1 MNSRRLLLLLCC
13 LCTWLAHGDAVDL
26 LDNSSTIDL
35 VPFAQYACL
44 APSSPEETLPSL
56 DSLIY
61 TGDHD
66 RINLGFS
73 DQSCWFHVALHNLS
87 TQMAR
92 WAVHVDIPNADHI
105 EAILQTSG
113 KQQHFQ
119 WDVQTPLKLAWSQRH
134 HYVLI
139 EAASDAQ
146 IDLWL
151 KVRSRTYMSLGL
163 NATSFD
169 QTLAHAADAQI
180 WNGGFYGVGATL
192 FALHLL
198 LWIALPRRQ
207 RIAYQVYLGA
217 CWLYIAQQQSLLDPL
232 LTRLNCP
239 PSLADHLLIIIS
251 AYSGLVSL
259 ISLLEL
265 KISTA
270 LRRFSW
276 ALAAIGFFL
285 ACLPLWPI
293 PVAWVASPCI
303 LYVVLC
309 LLACIS
315 LCLWRIHAGQVRA
328 WYALLAW
335 TPISLLGLGQIL
347 IALGLI
353 DHPPL
358 TEDLQWA
365 LIVQHLILSFLI
377 VLHMRH
383 IEAQVASSDRRS
395 RHALAENEAKSAF
408 LATISHEIRT
418 PMNGVL
424 GIIELL
430 RDTPLSAQQKTYVNT
445 IYNSGQTLLA
455 IINDVLDY
463 SKIQAGRLELES
475 THFELESLVHECV
488 AIFTQQSRDKKV
500 PIIIEFAE
508 GTLTE
513 LRGDP
518 LRLRQILLNLL
529 SNALKFTDSGKITL
543 KLRTI
548 ILNAHKVRLECS
560 VQDTGRGISAEQIPH
575 LFQYFRQ
582 ADSSTTR
589 RYGGSGLGL
598 AICKQLTEL
607 MGGGI
612 SVESQPQQGACFH
625 FNILLQIDPSRPH
638 TATPTHRSTA
648 SDAPRQVGRILL
660 VEDNKVNQMVVL
672 GMLRKMG
679 LQAAVVENGLQAVSY
694 VQAHPV
700 HLILMDCEMPVMD
713 GYEAT
718 RRIRRMEQ
726 DRQRPRCA
734 ILALTAHAMPY
745 HRDNCL
751 AAGMDDH
758 LTKPITLEKLQNHL
772 QHYLTTPPST

>member
-1 MNSRRLLLLLCC
+1 MNGSRWLLLFFLL
-13 LCTWLAHGDAVDL
+13 LPWLAHGDTVDL
-26 LDNSSTIDL
+26 LDHSSTIDL
-35 VPFAQYACL
+35 VPFVQYACL
-44 APSSPEETLPSL
+44 MPPAEEMPPSL

-73 DQSCWFHVALHNLS
+73 DQACWFHVALHNLS
-87 TQMAR
+87 PRMAH
-92 WAVHVDIPNADHI
+92 WAIHVDIPNADHI
-105 EAILQTSG
+105 EALLQTSG
-113 KQQHFQ
+113 TQQRIR
-119 WDVQTPLKLAWSQRH
+119 WDVHPPLDLTWSKRH
-134 HYVLI
+134 HYILI

-163 NATSFD
+163 NATSFE
-169 QTLAHAADAQI
+169 QTLAHVARTQA
-180 WNGGFYGVGATL
+180 WNGGFYGIGATL

-198 LWIALPRRQ
+198 LWLTLPRRQ
-207 RIAYQVYLGA
+207 RIGYQVYLGA
-217 CWLYIAQQQSLLDPL
+217 SWLYIAQQQSLLDPML
-232 LTRLNCP
+232 AVLGCP

-251 AYSGLVSL
+251 AYSGLLSL

-265 KISTA
+265 GA
-270 LRRFSW
+270 YAGLRRFSLV
-276 ALAAIGFFL
+276 LAMTGLLL
-285 ACLPLWPI
+285 ASLPLSPL
-293 PVAWVASPCI
+293 PVVWVASPCI
-303 LYVVLC
+303 FYVTLC
-309 LLACIS
+309 LLTCVG
-315 LCLWRIHAGQVRA
+315 LCLWRIRAGQMQA

-358 TEDLQWA
+358 TAALQWA
-365 LIVQHLILSFLI
+365 LIIQHFILSFLI

-383 IEAQVASSDRRS
+383 ITAQAASSDRRS
-395 RHALAENEAKSAF
+395 RHAQAENEAKSTF

-430 RDTPLSAQQKTYVNT
+430 RDTPLSAQQKTYVST

-475 THFELESLVHECV
+475 THFELESLIHECV
-488 AIFTQQSRDKKV
+488 AIFTPQSREKKV
-500 PIIIEFAE
+500 PILIEFAE
-508 GTLTE
+508 DTLTE

-543 KLRTI
+543 KLRTV

-607 MGGGI
+607 MGGSI
-612 SVESQPQQGACFH
+612 RVDSLPQQGACFH
-625 FNILLQIDPSRPH
+625 FNILLQIDPSRPQP
-638 TATPTHRSTA
+638 ATPTPRSPTG
-648 SDAPRQVGRILL
+648 DAPRQVGRILL

-700 HLILMDCEMPVMD
+700 QLILMDCEMPVMD

-726 DRQRPRCA
+726 DRQRPRCV

-758 LTKPITLEKLQNHL
+758 LTKPITLEKLQHHL
-772 QHYLTTPPST
+772 QQHLTSVIS